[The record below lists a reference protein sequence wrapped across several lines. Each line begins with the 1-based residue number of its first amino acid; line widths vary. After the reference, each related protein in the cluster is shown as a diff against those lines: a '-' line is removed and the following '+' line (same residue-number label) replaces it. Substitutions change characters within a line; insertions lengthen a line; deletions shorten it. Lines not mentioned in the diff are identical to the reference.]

1 MLTSEDK
8 RQLRTILSN
17 LDNKDDLLD
26 VIEESLDSFYE
37 NVNDGTGLYS
47 IVRNEFPDVSDI
59 LDKLTVYYND
69 EDILDAYDDD
79 TKLENIKNSWTL
91 DDYVKEHVEEET
103 SSIFAQHQQDIE
115 DILNAETK
123 EKTYLDMNPDDVYI
137 KICDFLGVSCY
148 YNHDEIEE
156 RVGDMLEKMSHSCYG
171 Q

>member
-91 DDYVKEHVEEET
+91 DDYVKEQVEEET

-156 RVGDMLEKMSHSCYG
+156 RVGDMLKKMSHSCYG